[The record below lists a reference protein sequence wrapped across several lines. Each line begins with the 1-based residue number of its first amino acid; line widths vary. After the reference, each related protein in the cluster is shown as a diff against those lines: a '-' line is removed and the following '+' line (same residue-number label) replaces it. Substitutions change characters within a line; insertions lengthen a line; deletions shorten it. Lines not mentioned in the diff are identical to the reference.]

1 MDKGIIV
8 HRLSLNM
15 EDQRVQ
21 ATITLAQ
28 GDTATHRLVVD
39 LRHGTEIVEFEPGT
53 SAVLCVQNPS
63 VGVDVLGDVTVYGQS
78 GVYRNCLV
86 CDINPAVTSA
96 VGMHEACFVLYT
108 APGGAFS
115 SLNTPKIAFVV
126 RADLMASSNLQLEGN
141 EAYAAIA
148 RAQIAAEEASEK
160 AIAAKNDAEDEVSV
174 IKNATA
180 RVEMEDCDY
189 PPQVLLSK
197 KIDEAGKE
205 YISFDFVLPRGATGE
220 RGATGQGFQIV
231 KSFSSVAEMNEA
243 FRNGTDGVNIGEF
256 VLIDMG
262 ETPHEPNS
270 EHGDLYVKT
279 SAGFERK
286 GDLEGAPGIKGETGY
301 TPEFKVVDGQCY
313 VKRRA
318 DGEYELFGVDVVTL
332 AENFSVGDATALTKG
347 SVAMGD
353 GSVAGTRGFGVKSFD
368 YANKQIKLALESPVT
383 GVYAA
388 PAYAEGDMFSILNG
402 SHYAFCGK
410 IESVS
415 VSGNTATIT
424 YTPTTTHGTVDSRSD
439 PWWVYDPRTVLYSI
453 RAIFWV
459 PEKPLVG
466 YDLEYEGE
474 EAFPNAKAL
483 GGGYASAKGA
493 IVTAPDSAAGGSYA
507 AIFGPMIRAGY
518 GTISSGRENFSTGLH
533 SALFGRYLY
542 NYGDY
547 NFLACAQN
555 EIKRGKYLG
564 ILGYGNVFENGN
576 ASFMASYNSRLAGT
590 YTDVFGSNHTVYGDQ
605 DLVGGNAHKIGT
617 SPTAYKCHYS
627 VIGGRTHKIAQSTT
641 VRDVAVF
648 GEDHTINHSGVLAA
662 GNGHKSS
669 SDYQTLLGLK
679 STPDSD
685 AALILAYNGNIFTV
699 GRSGPRSSV
708 GTDAVTV
715 AYLNSQLSV
724 LRTSMESAL
733 INGKW

>member
-197 KIDEAGKE
+197 KINEAGKE

-243 FRNGTDGVNIGEF
+243 FRNGTDGVNTGEF
-256 VLIDMG
+256 VLIDTG
-262 ETPHEPNS
+262 ETEREPNS

-313 VKRRA
+313 IKRSP
-318 DGEYELFGVDVVTL
+318 DGEYELLGWDVVTL

-353 GSVAGTRGFGVKSFD
+353 GSVAGARGFIVTSFD
-368 YANKQIKLALESPVT
+368 HTNRQIQLTLKHPVT
-383 GVYAA
+383 GVRADALYEAD
-388 PAYAEGDMFSILNG
+388 AEKGDLFSILNG
-402 SHYAFCGK
+402 THFAFCGR
-410 IESVS
+410 IESIS

-424 YTPTTTHGTVDSRSD
+424 YISTTSHGTNASSEGR
-439 PWWVYDPRTVLYSI
+439 PWWEFDPKTIMYHPF
-453 RAIFWV
+453 RAVFWV

-466 YDLEYEGE
+466 YDLMYEGK
-474 EAFPNAKAL
+474 EAFPGAQAYN
-483 GGGYASAKGA
+483 GGCASAKGA
-493 IVTAPDSAAGGSYA
+493 VVSGEGNAAGGNFA
-507 AIFGPMIRAGY
+507 AIFGTMNKGAY
-518 GTISSGRENFSTGLH
+518 GNLMSGRENFSIGLH
-533 SALFGRYLY
+533 SALLGRYLK

-547 NFLACAQN
+547 NFLANKAV
-555 EIKRGKYLG
+555 EILRGNCNAAFGSTNKLHQGDCNAIFGYL
-564 ILGYGNVFENGN
+564 L
-576 ASFMASYNSRLAGT
+576 S
-590 YTDVFGSNHTVYGDQ
+590 VFGDMNIASGFSHEMGDV
-605 DLVGGNAHKIGT
+605 DKGYKAHYNDVSGKE
-617 SPTAYKCHYS
+617 
-627 VIGGRTHKIAQSTT
+627 HKIAKDRPVSFAHVTGVKHT
-641 VRDVAVF
+641 VNHEGVDVS
-648 GEDHTINHSGVLAA
+648 GWNHT
-662 GNGHKSS
+662 SS
-669 SDYQTLLGLK
+669 ADYQVLRGYG
-679 STPDSD
+679 STPDAG
-685 AALILAYNGNIFTV
+685 AAFILARNKNIFTI
-699 GRSGPRSSV
+699 GANGTRSSV

-715 AYLNSQLSV
+715 SF
-724 LRTSMESAL
+724 LRNEMETAL
-733 INGKW
+733 INGSW